1 MAKAETIDK
10 MNDLKF
16 AFRQLLK
23 NPGFTAVAVLTLAL
37 GIGANTTI
45 FTVIDAVL
53 LRPLP
58 YKDSDRIVDINEGP
72 VGKPAAY
79 GVSLPNFVD
88 WREQTTVFEELAG
101 VHMWWTAVLK
111 GAGEA
116 CRFGGHVITEDYF
129 KILGGEVVAGRLF
142 SPEDYEKG
150 GVLILSHGFWQRQFG
165 GDLAVIGKPVQVS
178 GSPYTIIGV
187 LSPQFRPP
195 YYSGPEVWAPLTL
208 SSAFGREQRSYR
220 ILGVIGKLREGVTL
234 ERAQAE
240 MSTIA
245 GRLAQEY
252 PATNKGWG
260 AEVISLKELLVGPA
274 RSRLLVL
281 FGAVCFVLLIACANV
296 ANLMLAR
303 SATRE
308 KEIAIRATLGATR
321 SHLVRLLLTESVL
334 LGLLGGALSLLV
346 AFWGI
351 KVLVAFNPGGTPRLD
366 EVALNARLFGITFF
380 VALLTG
386 VLFGLAPA
394 WAAARLDLNET
405 LKDARRQGATG
416 RGGQRARR
424 VLVVSEV
431 ALALT
436 LLIGAGLMIR
446 SFLGL
451 ERIPLGLDPKNV
463 LTVEVKLPTGKYTM
477 GATPEQK
484 QAYKNLVPGAEIGQ
498 LQQLTPAAGLF
509 FDEARRRLELLP
521 GVEAASVTAYIP
533 LYGYYSGQFTIDGEA
548 PPPRG
553 SDAPRAAFHP
563 VSPGYF
569 RILRIPLLKGRAFE
583 ERDTFGTPWVAVI
596 NETMARRHFADG
608 NPIGRRLAI
617 TTEGVP
623 AQPRE
628 IVCVV
633 GDVRQWL
640 PVETR
645 PEVYVP
651 FVQQNVIY
659 QGPFLERRIWATFV
673 LRSLADP
680 AGVVAAARRVVT
692 ELDPDVPV
700 SVDTLEH
707 ARSAQI
713 RPTTNIMLL
722 LGIFAGIAVVLS
734 LIGVYGV
741 VSYSAARRHHE
752 VGIRM
757 ALGASQGSV
766 LRLVLREGL
775 VMALIGVLI
784 GVAGS
789 IGLTRLIATVLY
801 GVEPTDPLTFVV
813 VSLTLLSVALLACYV
828 PARRAANVDPMA
840 ALRCE

>member
-1 MAKAETIDK
+1 MMTVWQDIRYGVR
-10 MNDLKF
+10 ML
-16 AFRQLLK
+16 RK
-23 NPGFTAVAVLTLAL
+23 NPGFTFVAVLTLAL

-45 FTVIDAVL
+45 FSLIDAVL

-58 YKDSDRIVDINEGP
+58 YKDSDRIVMVSEGP
-72 VGKPAAY
+72 LGKPAAY
-79 GVSLPNFVD
+79 GVSVPDFVD
-88 WREQTTVFEELAG
+88 WREQSTVFEELSG
-101 VHMWWTAVLK
+101 VHTWWTAVLT

-116 CRFGGHVITEDYF
+116 CRFGGHVITQDYF
-129 KILGGEVVAGRLF
+129 KILGGKAVAGRLF

-187 LSPQFRPP
+187 LSPQFRPLH
-195 YYSGPEVWAPLTL
+195 YSRVEAWAPLI
-208 SSAFGREQRSYR
+208 SSSTFGHENRSYR
-220 ILGVIGKLREGVTL
+220 MLSVIGKLREGVTL
-234 ERAQAE
+234 GRAQAE

-260 AEVISLKELLVGPA
+260 AEVNSLKELLVGKA
-274 RSRLLVL
+274 RTRLLVL
-281 FGAVCFVLLIACANV
+281 FAAVCFVLLIACANV

-308 KEIAIRATLGATR
+308 KEMAIRSSLGATR
-321 SHLVRLLLTESVL
+321 SRLVRLLLTESVL
-334 LGLLGGALSLLV
+334 LGLLGGAFSLLV

-351 KVLVAFNPGGTPRLD
+351 KVLAALNPGGSPRLE

-394 WAAARLDLNET
+394 WVAARLDLNET

-424 VLVVSEV
+424 VLAVSEV

-451 ERIPLGLDPKNV
+451 ERIPVGLDPKNV
-463 LTVEVKLPTGKYTM
+463 LTVGVNLPTGKYTM
-477 GATPEQK
+477 DATPEQK
-484 QAYKNLVPGAEIGQ
+484 QAYQNLVSGAESGQ

-509 FDEARRRLELLP
+509 FEEARRRLGLLP
-521 GVEAASVTAYIP
+521 GVEAASVSAYPPLNFMYTA
-533 LYGYYSGQFTIDGEA
+533 QFTIDGEA

-553 SDAPRAAFHP
+553 SDAPREAFHP

-569 RILRIPLLKGRAFE
+569 RMLRIPLLKGRAFE
-583 ERDTFGTPWVAVI
+583 ERDTFGSPWVAVI
-596 NETMARRHFADG
+596 NETMARRYFADG

-617 TTEGVP
+617 TAEGVP

-628 IVCVV
+628 IVGVV
-633 GDVRQWL
+633 GDVRQYL
-640 PVETR
+640 KQQTS

-659 QGPFLERRIWATFV
+659 PGSFLERRIMATFV
-673 LRSLADP
+673 LRSLSDP

-700 SVDTLEH
+700 GAGTLEQ
-707 ARSAQI
+707 ACSRQV

-722 LGIFAGIAVVLS
+722 LGIFAGIAVALS

-741 VSYSAARRHHE
+741 ISYSVARRQHE
-752 VGIRM
+752 LGIRM
-757 ALGASQGSV
+757 ALGASRASV
-766 LRLVLREGL
+766 LRLALQEGL
-775 VMALIGVLI
+775 VLALTGVLF
-784 GVAGS
+784 GVAAS
-789 IGLTRLIATVLY
+789 VGLTRLIASLLY
-801 GVEPTDPLTFVV
+801 GVEPTDPLTFVC
-813 VSLTLLSVALLACYV
+813 VSVFLAAVALLASYI
-828 PARRAANVDPMA
+828 PARRAARIDPMA
-840 ALRCE
+840 ALRYE